1 MQMDKKNYEWFLSHV
16 TGAIAIDMEGTVI
29 YLNSQ
34 CADYIEVDK
43 DWAMGKPISVVFPQT
58 KMLEGLHIEKPTIVF
73 YHSFGIGISI
83 QVPLFDEGKR
93 VGLMEYDVVQGS
105 EFLYE
110 FAENYTLFLDAELNT
125 LRQEISE
132 LRNTKY
138 SIDQI
143 IGSSKV
149 INELK
154 ENIRKAAQ
162 SMSAVVIFGET
173 GTGKELVAHSI
184 HSLSRRKKAPFVKLN
199 AAGIPENLVE
209 SELFGY
215 EGGSFT
221 GALKEGKKGK
231 FELANKGTLYLDEIN
246 QMPMTVQ
253 PKLLRVL
260 QENEIER
267 IGGTESIPVD
277 VRIIVTSNEDLRS
290 LVDKN
295 KFRGDLF
302 YRLHV
307 IPIVIPPL
315 RERKEDIP
323 ELVNYYVKI
332 YAHATGKYINAID
345 ERIYDSFMQYNWPGN
360 VRELQNVLE
369 RAIIFMMGS
378 KLLLEHVSAGFVM
391 PASDPILKLDTA
403 NPIETAKQL
412 AEKELI
418 RGTLALCNNNKTQ
431 AAKLLK
437 IPRPLL
443 YQKIK
448 RLGITEEKV

>member
-1 MQMDKKNYEWFLSHV
+1 M
-16 TGAIAIDMEGTVI
+16 
-29 YLNSQ
+29 NSQ

-43 DWAMGKPISVVFPQT
+43 EWAIGNPISVVFPQT
-58 KMLEGLHIEKPTIVF
+58 KMMEDLHIDKPTIVF

-83 QVPLFDEGKR
+83 HVPLFDNGKR
-93 VGLMEYDVVQGS
+93 FGLLEYDVVQGS

-110 FAENYTLFLDAELNT
+110 FAEDYTLFLDAELNT

-143 IGSSKV
+143 VGSSKV
-149 INELK
+149 IAELK

-162 SMSAVVIFGET
+162 SMSSVVIFGET

-221 GALKEGKKGK
+221 GALKDGKKGK
-231 FELANKGTLYLDEIN
+231 FELANKGTLYIDEIN
-246 QMPMTVQ
+246 QMSMTVQ

-267 IGGTESIPVD
+267 IGGAESIPVD
-277 VRIIVTSNEDLRS
+277 VRIIVTSNEDLRT
-290 LVDKN
+290 LVEKN

-323 ELVNYYVKI
+323 ELINYYVKI
-332 YAHATGKYINAID
+332 YGHAAGKYINAID
-345 ERIYDSFMQYNWPGN
+345 ERIYEAFLQYNWPGN
-360 VRELQNVLE
+360 VRELQNILE
-369 RAIIFMMGS
+369 RAIIFMMGN
-378 KLLLEHVSAGFVM
+378 KLMLEHISAGFVEQV
-391 PASDPILKLDTA
+391 ADPILKLDSE
-403 NPIETAKQL
+403 NPIEAAKQT
-412 AEKELI
+412 AERDLI
-418 RGTLALCNNNKTQ
+418 RATLALCNNNKTQ
-431 AAKLLK
+431 TAKLLK

-448 RLGITEEKV
+448 RLGLTEVEGVSLG

>member
-1 MQMDKKNYEWFLSHV
+1 MERIDYEWLLSHV
-16 TGAIAIDMEGTVI
+16 TGAIAIDMEGKVI

-43 DWAMGKPISVVFPQT
+43 DWAMGKPISIVFPQT
-58 KMLEGLHIEKPTIVF
+58 KMLEGMYIEKPTIVF

-83 QVPLFDEGKR
+83 QVPLFDQGKR
-93 VGLMEYDVVQGS
+93 VGLLEYDVVQGS

-143 IGSSKV
+143 IGHSKV
-149 INELK
+149 ITELK

-162 SMSAVVIFGET
+162 SMSSVVIFGET

-231 FELANKGTLYLDEIN
+231 FELANKGTLFIDEIN

-277 VRIIVTSNEDLRS
+277 VRIIVTSNEDLRA
-290 LVDKN
+290 LVEKN

-323 ELVNYYVKI
+323 ELINYYVKI
-332 YAHATGKYINAID
+332 YGHATGKYINAID

-369 RAIIFMMGS
+369 RAIIFMMGN

-391 PASDPILKLDTA
+391 PTADPVLKLDTV

-418 RGTLALCNNNKTQ
+418 RATLALCNNNKTQ

-448 RLGITEEKV
+448 RLGLTEEKV

>member
-1 MQMDKKNYEWFLSHV
+1 
-16 TGAIAIDMEGTVI
+16 
-29 YLNSQ
+29 
-34 CADYIEVDK
+34 
-43 DWAMGKPISVVFPQT
+43 
-58 KMLEGLHIEKPTIVF
+58 
-73 YHSFGIGISI
+73 
-83 QVPLFDEGKR
+83 
-93 VGLMEYDVVQGS
+93 
-105 EFLYE
+105 
-110 FAENYTLFLDAELNT
+110 
-125 LRQEISE
+125 
-132 LRNTKY
+132 
-138 SIDQI
+138 
-143 IGSSKV
+143 
-149 INELK
+149 
-154 ENIRKAAQ
+154 
-162 SMSAVVIFGET
+162 
-173 GTGKELVAHSI
+173 
-184 HSLSRRKKAPFVKLN
+184 
-199 AAGIPENLVE
+199 
-209 SELFGY
+209 
-215 EGGSFT
+215 
-221 GALKEGKKGK
+221 
-231 FELANKGTLYLDEIN
+231 
-246 QMPMTVQ
+246 MTVQ

-277 VRIIVTSNEDLRS
+277 VRIIVTSNEDLRA

-307 IPIVIPPL
+307 IPIMIPPL

-323 ELVNYYVKI
+323 ELINYYVKI

-369 RAIIFMMGS
+369 RAIIFMMGN

-391 PASDPILKLDTA
+391 PTSDPILKLDTV

-448 RLGITEEKV
+448 RLGLTEEKA

>member
-1 MQMDKKNYEWFLSHV
+1 MEKIDYEWLLSHV

-34 CADYIEVDK
+34 CADYIEVDRE
-43 DWAMGKPISVVFPQT
+43 WALGKHISVVFPQS
-58 KMLEGLHIEKPTIVF
+58 KMLEGLNIEKPTIVF

-83 QVPLFDEGKR
+83 QVPLFDKGKR
-93 VGLMEYDVVQGS
+93 MGLLEYDVVQGS

-162 SMSAVVIFGET
+162 SMSSVVIFGET

-184 HSLSRRKKAPFVKLN
+184 HSLSRRKKGPFVKLN

-231 FELANKGTLYLDEIN
+231 FEMANKGTLYIDEIN

-277 VRIIVTSNEDLRS
+277 VRIIVTSNEDLRA

-323 ELVNYYVKI
+323 ELINHYVKI
-332 YAHATGKYINAID
+332 YGHATGKYINAID

-369 RAIIFMMGS
+369 RAIIFMMGN
-378 KLLLEHVSAGFVM
+378 KLMLEHVSAGFVM
-391 PASDPILKLDTA
+391 PASDPILKLDTI
-403 NPIETAKQL
+403 NPIETAKQQ
-412 AEKELI
+412 AEKDLI
-418 RGTLALCNNNKTQ
+418 RATLALCNNNKTQ
-431 AAKLLK
+431 TAKLLK

-448 RLGITEEKV
+448 RLGLTEEKA

>member
-1 MQMDKKNYEWFLSHV
+1 MERIDYEWLLSHV
-16 TGAIAIDMEGTVI
+16 TGAIAIDMEGIVI
-29 YLNSQ
+29 YLNKQ
-34 CADYIEVDK
+34 CADYIEVDQE
-43 DWAMGKPISVVFPQT
+43 WAMGKQISLVFPQT
-58 KMLEGLHIEKPTIVF
+58 KMLEGMYIEKPTIVF

-93 VGLMEYDVVQGS
+93 TGLLEYDVVQGS

-143 IGSSKV
+143 IGNSKA
-149 INELK
+149 ITELK

-162 SMSAVVIFGET
+162 SMSSVVIFGET

-184 HSLSRRKKAPFVKLN
+184 HSLSRRKKSPFVKLN

-231 FELANKGTLYLDEIN
+231 FELANKGTLFIDEIN

-277 VRIIVTSNEDLRS
+277 VRIIVTSNEDLRQ
-290 LVDKN
+290 LVEKN

-307 IPIVIPPL
+307 IPITIPPL
-315 RERKEDIP
+315 RERKEDLP
-323 ELVNYYVKI
+323 ELINYYVKV
-332 YAHATGKYINAID
+332 YGHATGKYINSID

-369 RAIIFMMGS
+369 RAIIFMMGN

-391 PASDPILKLDTA
+391 PSTEPILKFDTA
-403 NPIETAKQL
+403 NPIETAKQF

-418 RGTLALCNNNKTQ
+418 RGTLALCNNNKTR

-448 RLGITEEKV
+448 RLGLTEEKV

>member
-1 MQMDKKNYEWFLSHV
+1 MERIDHEWLLSHV

-43 DWAMGKPISVVFPQT
+43 DWALGKPISIVFPQT
-58 KMLEGLHIEKPTIVF
+58 KMLEGLHIDKPTIVF

-143 IGSSKV
+143 IGHSEV
-149 INELK
+149 ITELK

-162 SMSAVVIFGET
+162 SMSSVVIFGET

-184 HSLSRRKKAPFVKLN
+184 HSLSRRKKSPFVKLN

-231 FELANKGTLYLDEIN
+231 FELANKGTLFVDEIN

-277 VRIIVTSNEDLRS
+277 VRIIVTSNEDLRA

-315 RERKEDIP
+315 RDRKEDIP
-323 ELVNYYVKI
+323 ELINHYVKI
-332 YAHATGKYINAID
+332 YGHATGKYINAID

-369 RAIIFMMGS
+369 RAIIFMMGN

-391 PASDPILKLDTA
+391 PSSEPILKLETE

-448 RLGITEEKV
+448 RLGLNEE

>member
-1 MQMDKKNYEWFLSHV
+1 MEKIDYEWLLSHV

-29 YLNSQ
+29 YLNNQ

-43 DWAMGKPISVVFPQT
+43 EWALGKPISIVFPQS
-58 KMLEGLHIEKPTIVF
+58 KMLEGLYIEKPTIVF

-83 QVPLFDEGKR
+83 QVPLFDKGKR
-93 VGLMEYDVVQGS
+93 AGLLEYDVVQGS

-110 FAENYTLFLDAELNT
+110 FADNYTLFLDAELNT

-149 INELK
+149 ITELK

-162 SMSAVVIFGET
+162 SMSSVVIFGET

-184 HSLSRRKKAPFVKLN
+184 HSLSRRKRAPFVKLN

-231 FELANKGTLYLDEIN
+231 FELANKGTLFIDEIN
-246 QMPMTVQ
+246 QMPLTVQ

-277 VRIIVTSNEDLRS
+277 VRIIVTSNEDLRG

-323 ELVNYYVKI
+323 ELINHYVKI
-332 YAHATGKYINAID
+332 YGHATGKYINAID

-369 RAIIFMMGS
+369 RAIIFMMGN

-391 PASDPILKLDTA
+391 PTSDPILKLDSI
-403 NPIETAKQL
+403 NPIETAKQQ

-418 RGTLALCNNNKTQ
+418 RATLALCNNNKTQ

-448 RLGITEEKV
+448 RLGLTEDKG

>member
-1 MQMDKKNYEWFLSHV
+1 MERIDYELLLSHV
-16 TGAIAIDMEGTVI
+16 SGAIAIDMEGTVI
-29 YLNSQ
+29 YINSQ

-43 DWAMGKPISVVFPQT
+43 DWAMGKSISQVFPQT
-58 KMLEGLHIEKPTIVF
+58 KMLDALYIDKPTIVF

-83 QVPLFDEGKR
+83 HVPLFDNGKR
-93 VGLMEYDVVQGS
+93 FGLLEYDVVQGS

-110 FAENYTLFLDAELNT
+110 FAEDYTLFLDAELNT
-125 LRQEISE
+125 LRKEISE

-149 INELK
+149 ITELK

-162 SMSAVVIFGET
+162 SMSSVVIFGET

-231 FELANKGTLYLDEIN
+231 FELANKGTLFIDEIN
-246 QMPMTVQ
+246 QMPLTVQ

-277 VRIIVTSNEDLRS
+277 VRIIVTSNEDLRA

-315 RERKEDIP
+315 RDRIEDIP
-323 ELVNYYVKI
+323 ELINHYVKI
-332 YAHATGKYINAID
+332 YGHATGKYINAID
-345 ERIYDSFMQYNWPGN
+345 ERIYEAFMQYSWPGN

-369 RAIIFMMGS
+369 RAIIFMMGN
-378 KLLLEHVSAGFVM
+378 KLLLEHVSAGFIM
-391 PASDPILKLDTA
+391 PSSDPILKLETA

-418 RGTLALCNNNKTQ
+418 RATLALCNNNKTQ

-448 RLGITEEKV
+448 RLGLVEEKV

>member
-1 MQMDKKNYEWFLSHV
+1 MEKIDSELLLNHV
-16 TGAIAIDMEGTVI
+16 PGAVAIDLEGIVV
-29 YLNSQ
+29 YMNSQ

-43 DWAMGKPISVVFPQT
+43 EWAIGKPISVVFPQT
-58 KMLEGLHIEKPTIVF
+58 KMLEDLYIDKPTIVF

-83 QVPLFDEGKR
+83 HVPLFDDGKR
-93 VGLMEYDVVQGS
+93 IGLLEYDMVQGS

-110 FAENYTLFLDAELNT
+110 FADDYTLFLDAELNT
-125 LRQEISE
+125 LRREISE

-143 IGSSKV
+143 IGSSRV
-149 INELK
+149 ITELK

-162 SMSAVVIFGET
+162 SMSSVVIFGET

-184 HSLSRRKKAPFVKLN
+184 HSLSRRKKGPFVKLN

-231 FELANKGTLYLDEIN
+231 FEMANKGTLYIDEIN

-267 IGGTESIPVD
+267 IGGNESILVD
-277 VRIIVTSNEDLRS
+277 VRIIVTSNEDLRG

-323 ELVNYYVKI
+323 ELINHYVKI
-332 YAHATGKYINAID
+332 YGHATGKYINAID
-345 ERIYDSFMQYNWPGN
+345 ERIYDAFMQYNWPGN
-360 VRELQNVLE
+360 VRELQNILE
-369 RAIIFMMGS
+369 RAIIFMMGN
-378 KLLLEHVSAGFVM
+378 KLLLEHISAGFVE
-391 PASDPILKLDTA
+391 PSQDPILKLDSE
-403 NPIETAKQL
+403 NPIEAAKQL
-412 AEKELI
+412 AERELI
-418 RGTLALCNNNKTQ
+418 RATLALCNNNKSQ
-431 AAKLLK
+431 AARLLK

-448 RLGITEEKV
+448 RLGLKAEKV